1 MLELSI
7 RAWMRIARP
16 KKLARR
22 VYEVG
27 EKVINV
33 LLLFLLFVLR

>member
-1 MLELSI
+1 MLELSL

-16 KKLARR
+16 KKLAGR

-27 EKVINV
+27 ENVINV
-33 LLLFLLFVLR
+33 FLLFVLC